1 MKKLM
6 GIPDVAQRVKDPALS
21 LQQLGSLLCGCGLD
35 PQHSKGS
42 GVATSV
48 ALIQSLAQELA
59 SAVGMTRRKKKK
71 EKEKFME

>member
-1 MKKLM
+1 M

-21 LQQLGSLLCGCGLD
+21 LQQLGSLQRCGLD

-59 SAVGMTRRKKKK
+59 SAVGMTRRKRKK